1 MSGHL
6 ISFNSMGA
14 GRAIELE
21 DALKLANSHLR
32 SKRLEEAELIY
43 RQILAVSPH
52 QFDALYFLGI
62 IALQTNKFE
71 RAAELLEQAIQ
82 QNPSSYTAHN
92 NLAVALIHQ
101 GKLKEA
107 IRSVQQALSLKQD
120 YLPAKFNLARANQR
134 LGNLG
139 ITMETLAYWT
149 GFIRF
154 TASKAQLIW
163 KPSLD
168 M

>member
-1 MSGHL
+1 MPGHFA
-6 ISFNSMGA
+6 SSTEA

-21 DALKLANSHLR
+21 DTLKLANSHLQ

-43 RQILAVSPH
+43 RQVLAVNPR
-52 QFDALYFLGI
+52 QFDALYFLGV
-62 IALQTNKFE
+62 IALQTSKFE
-71 RAAELLEQAIQ
+71 QAAELLRQAIQ

-92 NLAVALIHQ
+92 NLGVALIHQ

-107 IRSVQQALSLKQD
+107 IRSIYQALSLKQD
-120 YLPAKFNLARANQR
+120 YQPAKFNLARANQR

-139 ITMETLAYWT
+139 LTMETLAYWT

-154 TASKAQLIW
+154 TPSNAQLIW

-168 M
+168 T